1 MVVGLV
7 GLLLFS
13 GYGSFLPASIRC
25 GLPGQLGCPG
35 GILPFTTTAITTSQQ
50 QWFNVVTYDYGFWV
64 TDTVSGAN
72 DSSAWPVYEGW
83 TVNVNVTSLPPN
95 PSVGGVNQHGV
106 GIDIRGSGT
115 VLSVSGPVGGWNH
128 GSFVA
133 PTTASTGNSV
143 YCTIYCGPGHSSQV
157 VHILNVVPAPNVP
170 TVTASGAPT
179 SGAAPLLVSFSGT
192 AAGGNAPYAYLWNFG
207 DGSAGSA
214 SPTPQHVYNI
224 SGTYGAKLTVS
235 DATGAS
241 ATASVTITVQA
252 ASRLV
257 VSASAT
263 PLMGSEPLP
272 VSFSA
277 GATGGAPPY
286 AWVWDFGDGTSGF
299 GAAATHTYALP
310 GTFVATVRAVDVAGT
325 SATSSL
331 LVNVSAAGPS
341 LPTTVSASSP
351 SGAAPFLETLS
362 ASITGGTAP
371 YNITWDL
378 GDGALAWGSPVTHT
392 YTTQG
397 TYVATASVRDA
408 AGSSGEAST
417 VVSVSGSVATTLQL
431 RLGPAPQVGGAPL
444 SLSLSSS
451 VEGGTAPYG
460 TIAWSFGD
468 GGTGSG
474 SVIAHTYTVA
484 GTYAISATVTDATG
498 TATIAS
504 TRLSVVGFS
513 LHLFLSRNQGDA
525 PVTLNASASVFGG
538 AGGYGT
544 VDWTWGDGGTGTGAI
559 ASHVFTTSAAAPYTL
574 HATALDAGGTI
585 ASNSSTFQVYPALST
600 SLNETKS
607 SPNPPSRASFI
618 LRTTGGSG
626 TYPSGVLWA
635 FGDGTSTRGGVAASD
650 NYTKAGSYLVIAFV
664 VDSAGG
670 VSQASTWVNLTVAGS
685 TPPGG
690 GSGGHSG
697 PSPPSWL
704 GNGIGDPTQVSLVL
718 LFLMSAAALVL
729 ILTGRRKRKE
739 KESARGGTKGGRSV
753 PPRAAGPPSR
763 SSPALGVDGAVPT
776 PSTPS
781 TAASSTP
788 VPETAPQGAPA
799 GSWEP
804 GGA

>member
-1 MVVGLV
+1 MVLGLV

-13 GYGSFLPASIRC
+13 GYGGFLPASIRC
-25 GLPGQLGCPG
+25 GLPGQVGCPG
-35 GILPFTTTAITTSQQ
+35 GILPFTTRAVTTSQQ

-133 PTTASTGNSV
+133 PTTPSTGNSV

-157 VHILNVVPAPNVP
+157 VHILNVVPSPNVP

-179 SGAAPLLVSFSGT
+179 TGSAPLSVSFTGT
-192 AAGGNAPYAYLWNFG
+192 AAGGTAPYAYLWNFG
-207 DGSAGSA
+207 DGSTGSA
-214 SPTPQHVYNI
+214 SPTPQHVYNL

-241 ATASVTITVQA
+241 ATAAVTITVQA

-263 PLMGSEPLP
+263 PLTGRDPLP

-286 AWVWDFGDGTSGF
+286 AWVWDFGDGTSGL

-310 GTFVATVRAVDVAGT
+310 GTFVATVRAVDVTGT
-325 SATSSL
+325 TATSSL
-331 LVNVSAAGPS
+331 LVNVSAAGPA
-341 LPTTVSASSP
+341 LPTTVSASSS

-362 ASITGGTAP
+362 ASTTGGTAP

-378 GDGALAWGSPVTHT
+378 GDGTLAWGSPVTHT
-392 YTTQG
+392 YTAQG
-397 TYVATASVRDA
+397 TYAATATVRDA
-408 AGSSGEAST
+408 SGSYGEAST
-417 VVSVSGSVATTLQL
+417 LVAVTGSVATPLQL
-431 RLGPAPQVGGAPL
+431 RLGPTPQVGGAPL

-451 VEGGTAPYG
+451 VEGGSAPYG
-460 TIAWSFGD
+460 AIAWSFGD

-474 SVIAHTYTVA
+474 SMVAHTYTTA
-484 GTYAISATVTDATG
+484 GTYTLSATVTDATG
-498 TATIAS
+498 TAAS
-504 TRLSVVGFS
+504 VSIRLFVVGFS
-513 LHLFLSRNQGDA
+513 LHLFLARAQGDA

-538 AGGYGT
+538 AGGFGT

-559 ASHVFTTSAAAPYTL
+559 ASHVFSTSAATPYTL
-574 HATALDAGGTI
+574 RATVLDSAGAT
-585 ASNSSTFQVYPALST
+585 ASNSTSFQVYPALST
-600 SLNETKS
+600 SLNVTKS
-607 SPNPPSRASFI
+607 SANPPSRASFT
-618 LRTTGGSG
+618 LRATGGSG
-626 TYPSGVLWA
+626 TYPSGILWV
-635 FGDGTSTRGGVAASD
+635 FGDGTSTRGGLTVSD
-650 NYTKAGSYLVIAFV
+650 NYTKAGSYLVTASA

-670 VSQASTWVNLTVAGS
+670 ASEASTWVNLTVAGS

-690 GSGGHSG
+690 GSGGHTG
-697 PSPPSWL
+697 PPPPSWL

-718 LFLMSAAALVL
+718 LFLMSTAALVL

-739 KESARGGTKGGRSV
+739 KESARGPAKGGKSA

-763 SSPALGVDGAVPT
+763 PTPAPVVCGRDAPIATPPSAG
-776 PSTPS
+776 PSTP
-781 TAASSTP
+781 ALDR
-788 VPETAPQGAPA
+788 APQGAAASSRGP
-799 GSWEP
+799 E
-804 GGA
+804 GA